1 MKKTLVL
8 GASLKPSRFSH
19 MAIILL
25 RQFNHPV
32 VAIGLRE
39 GQVEDVPIFTHRPI
53 LNDVHTITIYMNK
66 TSQEA
71 FYDFIL
77 TINPKRIIFNPGTE
91 NNVLEQ
97 MALDKGIEVVKNC
110 TLVMLNSD
118 IF

>member
-8 GASLKPSRFSH
+8 GASLKPSRFSN
-19 MAIILL
+19 MAIKLL

-53 LNDVHTITIYMNK
+53 LNDIHTITIYMNQ

-71 FYDFIL
+71 FSDYIL
-77 TINPKRIIFNPGTE
+77 SLNPKRIIFNPGAE
-91 NNVLEQ
+91 NKNLKQLAIEHN
-97 MALDKGIEVVKNC
+97 IEVVENC
-110 TLVMLNSD
+110 TLVMLNENL
-118 IF
+118 F